1 MPEGV
6 LEVLLVSAKGLED
19 ADLLCKMDPYV
30 IITYR
35 TQEKK
40 STVASGAYLLSIVC
54 HLYIF
59 LEKKYICLMLNICVG
74 KGTTPEWK
82 ETFLFDVTSNDAT
95 DLKIKIMDS
104 DGGVGADDLVGH
116 ARQVEWL
123 IFIPLDALFRDGDI
137 PAKSYNIMKDD
148 AYCGEIRIGLN
159 FTVQKSRGFDPI
171 DGNIGGWKQS
181 GRD

>member
-40 STVASGAYLLSIVC
+40 STVASGAYLLFIVC
-54 HLYIF
+54 
-59 LEKKYICLMLNICVG
+59 
-74 KGTTPEWK
+74 KGTTPEWN

-95 DLKIKIMDS
+95 DLKVKIMDS

-159 FTVQKSRGFDPI
+159 FTVQKSRGFDPT

>member
-1 MPEGV
+1 MTEGT

-19 ADLLCKMDPYV
+19 TDLLCKMDPYV
-30 IITYR
+30 ILTYK

-40 STVASGAYLLSIVC
+40 STVASG
-54 HLYIF
+54 
-59 LEKKYICLMLNICVG
+59 
-74 KGTTPEWK
+74 KGSNPQWD
-82 ETFLFDVTSNDAT
+82 ETFLFNVSSKDST

-104 DGGVGADDLVGH
+104 DGSMGTDDLVGH
-116 ARQVEWL
+116 GS
-123 IFIPLDALFRDGDI
+123 ISLDALFRDGDI

-159 FTVQKSRGFDPI
+159 FTAQKSRDFDPTE
-171 DGNIGGWKQS
+171 GNIGGWKQS

>member
-40 STVASGAYLLSIVC
+40 STVASG
-54 HLYIF
+54 
-59 LEKKYICLMLNICVG
+59 
-74 KGTTPEWK
+74 KGTTPEWN

-95 DLKIKIMDS
+95 DLKVKIMDS

-116 ARQVEWL
+116 AS
-123 IFIPLDALFRDGDI
+123 IPLDALFRDGDI

-159 FTVQKSRGFDPI
+159 FTVQKSRGFDPT

>member
-40 STVASGAYLLSIVC
+40 STVASGAYLLFI
-54 HLYIF
+54 
-59 LEKKYICLMLNICVG
+59 IC
-74 KGTTPEWK
+74 KGTTPEWD

-123 IFIPLDALFRDGDI
+123 ILIPLDALFRDGDI

-159 FTVQKSRGFDPI
+159 FTVQKSRGFDPT

>member
-40 STVASGAYLLSIVC
+40 STVASGAYLLFIVC
-54 HLYIF
+54 
-59 LEKKYICLMLNICVG
+59 
-74 KGTTPEWK
+74 KGTTPEWN

-159 FTVQKSRGFDPI
+159 FTVQKSRGFDPT